1 MKKKQQLIAEI
12 ARLKTDIRDLDV
24 RLTLAA
30 RGCFYWQA
38 EAEKAWRV
46 RDAHAKE
53 NARLHDEQERY
64 QQEQDEINVQLGSL
78 GISSHKDRLVA
89 ISQLQAALK
98 HTEAHAAQTR
108 TEAEKAWREAC
119 KRAVLTR

>member
-46 RDAHAKE
+46 RDA
-53 NARLHDEQERY
+53 LHDEQERY
-64 QQEQDEINVQLGSL
+64 QQEHDEINVQLGSL

-98 HTEAHAAQTR
+98 HTEAHAAQTK

-119 KRAVLTR
+119 KRAVRTRTRG